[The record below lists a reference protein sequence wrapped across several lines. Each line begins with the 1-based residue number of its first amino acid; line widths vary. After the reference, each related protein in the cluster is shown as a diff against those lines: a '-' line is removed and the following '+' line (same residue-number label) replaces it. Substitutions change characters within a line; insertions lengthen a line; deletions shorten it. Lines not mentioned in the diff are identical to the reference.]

1 MRIMFTETAKKLCL
15 GVIMGQENKYRNYEQ
30 NKENFSREPW

>member
-15 GVIMGQENKYRNYEQ
+15 RVIMGQEKKYRNYEQ
-30 NKENFSREPW
+30 N